1 MPTLD
6 VRLLGPLEVRI
17 DGAEAAVP
25 RGKTAT
31 ILAILLDDA
40 NAVVPLEHL
49 IRAVY
54 GPDLPK
60 DPETQIQNAVG
71 VLRRELGAARD
82 RIETVGRRAYRFRI
96 APGELDL
103 LRCKAN
109 ENLARNLRAEGRTA
123 EAAAALREAL
133 AEWRGPALADLSGT
147 AVEAIRRRYDEH
159 RPNLLE
165 RRLEL
170 DLELGRAADVVD
182 ELRQVVAAH
191 DTRQRFTALLMRALH
206 ASGRTAEALEAFAA
220 LKDRLL
226 DKLGADPDRELVDL
240 NAAILR
246 DEPAAAPAPAGAPR
260 LVPATLPRAITRFT
274 GRDGE
279 IRALDD
285 ALEAA
290 DGEAGL
296 AVVAGMGGVGK
307 TALAVRWAHR
317 VAHRFPDGQ
326 LYFNL
331 RGFDPLSD
339 GADPAAVLAEALA
352 ALGVPA
358 QQVPASL
365 SERVGLYRTVLARRR
380 VLLVLDN
387 ARDAA
392 QVRPLLPSAPG
403 SFTVVTSRDRLSAL
417 DAGEGA
423 DTVSLN
429 LMSEADAWSLLVR
442 RIGLTRA
449 LAEEAPCGASSPRAG
464 ASLGAHA
471 HRRVGR
477 PPPRVL
483 HRLARRPARPD
494 HERVQDPRRHRPGLR
509 PALGVRL
516 LYQELGSRAAQA
528 FRLFGLHPG
537 AEATPA
543 AMASL
548 MGAPAA
554 EAEAALEE
562 LADVHLVEQPGEDR
576 YAMHDLL
583 RAYAKERLAEEVAPE
598 RRAAAERRLVAYYLH
613 SAHAAD
619 RVLLLSGDG
628 AQPDLA
634 PEGVRPEPVAGP
646 REALAWFETEYPV
659 LLGLVLRPSAATDAD
674 VQGLARRLAEYM
686 VMRALGADLHAAQTA
701 ALAAAERRGDALGQ
715 VVAHGYLGV
724 AAILAGDA
732 PAAARRL
739 DRAEALA
746 GSDPWAAGFCA
757 YGRAVLAAKT
767 GDDAAALAGCRAAA
781 AAFTAAGTGSGRTGR
796 TPGPAGTRPRSAA
809 TTRPAA
815 ASRSSWPS
823 PRRPG
828 RPSAS
833 ATPTSGSGTSTTSR
847 AATTRPSRS
856 TTPRAGPSPRA
867 GTCPPPRTRRS
878 SPGTSAWPRDR
889 PPPPAPTGGP
899 PKRSTPSSGA
909 SSNSPASAPA
919 SPGTGPARTREGPRP
934 KAEPL
939 TGTLAALGGL
949 GVEVRGQQRVH
960 GRLVGVGA
968 RLGDR
973 RDPQEPVHAVHV
985 HHQDRRVL
993 ERVGARV
1000 GRRPRVLPR
1009 RQHAGLP
1016 VDLHVLVGDLAHL
1029 VPDHRRERPVQP
1041 HLRGVRRRRVQ
1052 VRRVVLRDRPREQA
1066 RPQERDPR
1074 VGVLEDVRLRVG
1086 HRLVRHA
1093 RPVVRLP
1100 VAARRE
1106 RRDRPDR
1113 RDQQGRPGRPGASS
1127 PVPSSSPDSPPSSGA
1142 LSCDVPGSCP
1152 PAVSSSPSSPPPSQK
1167 YPPTAPSAI
1176 SSTTPMTSRAVP
1188 PPPLVVACTG
1198 GGPYPGYCW
1207 YGWFGSKPGWYG
1219 APGW

>member
-449 LAEEAPCGASSPRAG
+449 LAEEAPVRRIVAACGRLPLALTLIGAWAARHPGFSI
-464 ASLGAHA
+464 ASLAD
-471 HRRVGR
+471 
-477 PPPRVL
+477 
-483 HRLARRPARPD
+483 RLDQTTNVFKILADTDPAS
-494 HERVQDPRRHRPGLR
+494 DPRSVF
-509 PALGVRL
+509 ACS
-516 LYQELGSRAAQA
+516 YQELGSRAAQA

-781 AAFTAAGTGSGRTGR
+781 AAFTAAGDRFWAYR
-796 TPGPAGTRPRSAA
+796 AHAGTGWHAA
-809 TTRPAA
+809 ALGRHDEARRRFEELMAVAEAAGSPIGVGNAHLGFGYLDHLQGRHDEALAQYDAAGRALAEGGNLPAA
-815 ASRSSWPS
+815 AYAQELAGDVRMAA
-823 PRRPG
+823 G
-828 RPSAS
+828 SA
-833 ATPTSGSGTSTTSR
+833 AAARADWR
-847 AATTRPSRS
+847 AAEAVYTEFGSVLELARV
-856 TTPRAGPSPRA
+856 RARLA
-867 GTCPPPRTRRS
+867 G
-878 SPGTSAWPRDR
+878 
-889 PPPPAPTGGP
+889 
-899 PKRSTPSSGA
+899 
-909 SSNSPASAPA
+909 N
-919 SPGTGPARTREGPRP
+919 
-934 KAEPL
+934 
-939 TGTLAALGGL
+939 
-949 GVEVRGQQRVH
+949 
-960 GRLVGVGA
+960 GA
-968 RLGDR
+968 R
-973 RDPQEPVHAVHV
+973 PNA
-985 HHQDRRVL
+985 
-993 ERVGARV
+993 
-1000 GRRPRVLPR
+1000 
-1009 RQHAGLP
+1009 
-1016 VDLHVLVGDLAHL
+1016 
-1029 VPDHRRERPVQP
+1029 
-1041 HLRGVRRRRVQ
+1041 
-1052 VRRVVLRDRPREQA
+1052 
-1066 RPQERDPR
+1066 
-1074 VGVLEDVRLRVG
+1074 
-1086 HRLVRHA
+1086 
-1093 RPVVRLP
+1093 
-1100 VAARRE
+1100 
-1106 RRDRPDR
+1106 
-1113 RDQQGRPGRPGASS
+1113 
-1127 PVPSSSPDSPPSSGA
+1127 
-1142 LSCDVPGSCP
+1142 
-1152 PAVSSSPSSPPPSQK
+1152 
-1167 YPPTAPSAI
+1167 
-1176 SSTTPMTSRAVP
+1176 
-1188 PPPLVVACTG
+1188 
-1198 GGPYPGYCW
+1198 
-1207 YGWFGSKPGWYG
+1207 
-1219 APGW
+1219 